1 MSKKGLGRGLQAL
14 IPDVKPSQENIIDD
28 TQKIME
34 IPVTEIRPREDQPR
48 RYFSDEKLEEL
59 AQSIREHGVI
69 QPIVVRKVKQGYEI
83 IAGERRWRAA
93 RKAGLKLISAVIKD
107 YQEAYIN
114 EVALIENLQRED
126 LNPIEEAL
134 AFQQLVDEYQIT
146 QELLAQRLGKSRPYI
161 TNCLRLLNLPPTIQQ
176 LVATGELT
184 SGHVR
189 PLLGVKSKDRQLELA
204 KLIMEKGM
212 SVRQT
217 EQLVKNLEN
226 SKQDKVDKVG
236 NKKSNENPVLPQVED
251 RLRSRF
257 GTLVR
262 IKSQGKKGKIEIEY
276 YDDEDFNRI
285 IELVLGVQEF

>member
-14 IPDVKPSQENIIDD
+14 IPDVKPSQESTLENTSKVLELPIG
-28 TQKIME
+28 E
-34 IPVTEIRPREDQPR
+34 IKPREDQPR
-48 RYFSDEKLEEL
+48 RFFSDEKLEEL
-59 AQSIREHGVI
+59 AQSIKEHGVI
-69 QPIVVRKVKQGYEI
+69 QPIVVRKTDKGYEI
-83 IAGERRWRAA
+83 IAGERRWRAS
-93 RKAGLKLISAVIKD
+93 RKAGLEFVPAVVKD
-107 YQEAYIN
+107 FQDCDVN

-134 AFQQLVDEYQIT
+134 AFQKLVTEFRLT
-146 QELLAQRLGKSRPYI
+146 QEQLAQRLGKSRPYLA
-161 TNCLRLLNLPPTIQQ
+161 NSLRLLNLPPSIQQ
-176 LVATGELT
+176 LVASGELT

-189 PLLGVKSKDRQLELA
+189 PLLGIKSREKQLGIVEV
-204 KLIMEKGM
+204 IRNKGL

-217 EQLVKNLEN
+217 EELVKSLE
-226 SKQDKVDKVG
+226 KKEADKVDKIES
-236 NKKSNENPVLPQVED
+236 KKTPVNPIFLQVED

-257 GTLVR
+257 GTAVK